1 MRNSVLCTGKDS
13 DNSRIKRLH
22 SAVVII
28 IELKAKEAVTEAV
41 AADEAKQ
48 SMMGVA
54 VETALYA

>member
-48 SMMGVA
+48 SMMR
-54 VETALYA
+54 

>member
-13 DNSRIKRLH
+13 DNSRIKRLD

-48 SMMGVA
+48 SMMR
-54 VETALYA
+54 